1 MSTPRHDDEALI
13 PQPPMT
19 TAALRAA
26 VAQIAPA
33 HLGQFVEHLDQATEQ
48 AARQSTVA
56 PLLGFLR
63 QWAEFVAI
71 HRHPATAARL
81 HDLERQVAVAT
92 DRQTVTVLL
101 AEIRAITDAARG
113 DAADE

>member
-1 MSTPRHDDEALI
+1 MSTPHHDGEALI
-13 PQPPMT
+13 PRPSLT

-56 PLLGFLR
+56 PLHAFLT
-63 QWAEFVAI
+63 QWGEFVAI
-71 HRHPATAARL
+71 HRHPERAARL
-81 HDLERQVAVAT
+81 HELERQVAATT
-92 DRQTVTVLL
+92 DRRSASVLL
-101 AEIRAITDAARG
+101 AEIRRIMDAAGR
-113 DAADE
+113 DAAGE

>member
-1 MSTPRHDDEALI
+1 VSAPHHHGEALI
-13 PQPPMT
+13 PRPPLT

-56 PLLGFLR
+56 PLHAFLA
-63 QWAEFVAI
+63 QWGEFVAI
-71 HRHPATAARL
+71 YRLPAIAARL
-81 HDLERQVAVAT
+81 RDLEQRVAAGT
-92 DRQTVTVLL
+92 DRKMVTTFI
-101 AEIRAITDAARG
+101 AEIREISDAARR
-113 DAADE
+113 DATGE